1 MKIENYN
8 YKHLNQKRNYID
20 FKAKFLSY
28 ANINSKEKIEL
39 YSLNKTDLNFLNKFF
54 SVLKNTKLNE
64 DNLAIK
70 NTNLNANIID
80 SLKKTITESQNIK
93 ENGIILAIKNSRNII
108 GIAEY
113 IKKADI
119 NINLLHLFRNDLQN
133 VVRKSLILQILKNIS
148 KQKDFALCINSENLN
163 DKSKNFYSKLG
174 FKKDKIFKSK
184 DIFIDNENI
193 DKTIEKL
200 KNDIKLISNKLTT
213 KEHDLI
219 NMLEI

>member
-8 YKHLNQKRNYID
+8 YQNLNPRKNSIAL
-20 FKAKFLSY
+20 KAKLLSY
-28 ANINSKEKIEL
+28 TNINPKEKIEL

-64 DNLAIK
+64 DNLEIK
-70 NTNLNANIID
+70 NTNLNASIID
-80 SLKKTITESQNIK
+80 SLKETIKSSKNIK
-93 ENGIILAIKNSRNII
+93 ECGILLAIKNSRNII

-200 KNDIKLISNKLTT
+200 KNDIKLINNKSTLE
-213 KEHDLI
+213 EHDLN

>member
-8 YKHLNQKRNYID
+8 YQHLNKKRNSID
-20 FKAKFLSY
+20 FKAKLLSY
-28 ANINSKEKIEL
+28 TNINPKKKIEL
-39 YSLNKTDLNFLNKFF
+39 YSLNKTDLKFLNKFF
-54 SVLKNTKLNE
+54 SVLKNSKLNE
-64 DNLAIK
+64 DNLEIK
-70 NTNLNANIID
+70 NTNFNANIID

-93 ENGIILAIKNSRNII
+93 ESGILLAIKNSKNII
-108 GIAEY
+108 GITEY

-119 NINLLHLFRNDLQN
+119 NINLLHLFQNDSQN
-133 VVRKSLILQILKNIS
+133 IVRKSLLLQILKNIS

-193 DKTIEKL
+193 NKTIKKL
-200 KNDIKLISNKLTT
+200 KNNIKLINNKSTIE
-213 KEHDLI
+213 EHDLN